1 MSRCRVSRLRCK
13 RTQPRKDPSHVSR
26 HDQGILIEEEN
37 TGTEEAGL
45 NGSSRM
51 ELEGSGVTFCNI
63 GLGGKSWTGAANQA
77 LRSILPH
84 HLTKSMNDIYFKYST
99 STMTP
104 DLFIQPN

>member
-1 MSRCRVSRLRCK
+1 M
-13 RTQPRKDPSHVSR
+13 QPRKNPSHVSR

-51 ELEGSGVTFCNI
+51 ELEGSGVTFVTWT
-63 GLGGKSWTGAANQA
+63 GLGGKGWAGAANQG
-77 LRSILPH
+77 LRSILQH
-84 HLTKSMNDIYFKYST
+84 HLTKLMNDIYFKYST

-104 DLFIQPN
+104 DLFIQPD